1 MNPWEMNPYAGQMQA
16 DQSAIGAATTSAQ
29 NRVTSLGNQMGNYN
43 QESTYPAYPNQY
55 GLGAPIN
62 PPKAEPIP
70 NQANPNALQGAN
82 PWSLIGESN
91 ARGE

>member
-1 MNPWEMNPYAGQMQA
+1 MNPWDMQQVNPYASQMGA
-16 DQSAIGAATTSAQ
+16 DTGSIGAATQGIHNQQAQ
-29 NRVTSLGNQMGNYN
+29 APNKPAP
-43 QESTYPAYPNQY
+43 STYPAYPNSY

-62 PPKAEPIP
+62 PDKPAT
-70 NQANPNALQGAN
+70 NQAQANPNALQGAN